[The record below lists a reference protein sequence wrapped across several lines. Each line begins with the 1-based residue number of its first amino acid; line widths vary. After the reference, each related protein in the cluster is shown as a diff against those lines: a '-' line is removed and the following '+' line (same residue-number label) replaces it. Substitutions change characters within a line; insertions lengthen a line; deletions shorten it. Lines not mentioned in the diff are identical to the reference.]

1 MKMIR
6 VLLIEDS
13 SHDATLLIRH
23 IKKGGFELK
32 YDVTDSLEDM
42 MVLIAKNQYDICIC
56 DFKLPGFSGIDAVK
70 KIDEIDKDIPVILVS
85 GTIPDEQ
92 AIDALL
98 SGAKDYVLKDNLQ
111 RLVPAIERELDAL
124 TQRREKR
131 KTDRLF
137 EAIFDGPIGV
147 RISDKDGTIIKVN
160 NAYCEILGYSE
171 RDLLGKDLSLVT
183 PIESKATADEAYN
196 ALIEG
201 GDSTL
206 SQIKEVKKDGSLV
219 DILVNYSV
227 DKTEDRVLVIST
239 IQDVSDLLMN
249 RSFLEQTSKSAGVG
263 GWEYHIETDVVKM
276 SPKIFEIF
284 EMDDRTDKSAEQLI
298 SIYHEDDRQ
307 IIRDAL
313 VDCIENKVPKSLPLR
328 INGLKGTKKYVRLTF
343 DPFVVNDV
351 TIKLYGSLKDVTE
364 EKLLKLEIEQRE
376 QRYRFLFENNP
387 NPLMIVDDSGLETII
402 DVNHAATE
410 LYGYTKEEFV
420 SMTTY
425 DLRSPEEHEMF
436 QNIVNSLGE
445 KEKEG
450 IKSIRTN
457 HLKKNGEL
465 IIVEA
470 HWKRISLGGEKNR
483 LILLIDI
490 TEKAMF
496 EQELIKTNSLLK
508 TLIDSAPIGVVTV
521 NTQGIVDKV
530 WNKEAENIFGWTN
543 EEAEGHFLPYALRE
557 NKKEAQDNLRKVAE
571 TGRTELITIE
581 RETKNGKEIV
591 LKEYLTPIIGKDGEV
606 EKIMLLIE
614 DITSTIKVERALVES
629 EQKYRDLVE
638 ASHDLV
644 WRIDV
649 EGNFNFINNASSSI
663 LGYPPSELIGKSFI
677 NYVNPLKASELAV
690 IHQKVIE
697 GKVFESYPIEMV
709 TVKGEIRHLTGT
721 AYPILDDNGKIIGS
735 SGTASDITHLKNYQS
750 QLEESLAEKE
760 ILIKEIHHRVKNNL
774 AVISGL
780 FALQTM
786 YVDKEDAETLTI
798 LQESQSRIKSIAAI
812 HEKLYQN
819 HVFSSIEIK
828 GYLTDVVS
836 EIAETYE
843 RSDKNIKIEVFGDE
857 VSLNVNQAVPF
868 GILANELIVNA
879 YKYAFEGKDRGKI
892 DVSLSVVGEE
902 LIFCVA
908 DNGIGLAEGFDITK
922 LNSLGMTLIQTLA
935 EQLEAGFEWDTK
947 KGEGVNFKISFVPDK
962 LIKSTWIKKKPED
975 VVVSRLSKKMVKV

>member
-6 VLLIEDS
+6 VLFIEDS
-13 SHDATLLIRH
+13 QHDAELLIRH
-23 IKKGGFELK
+23 ITKGGFELK
-32 YDVTDSLEDM
+32 YDVTDSLEE
-42 MVLIAKNQYDICIC
+42 MVLLIAKNQYDICIC

-70 KIDEIDKDIPVILVS
+70 RIRGLELDIPVILAS

-92 AIDALL
+92 AIDAVLA
-98 SGAKDYVLKDNLQ
+98 GAKDYVLKDNLR
-111 RLVPAIERELDAL
+111 RLIPAMQRELEAVE
-124 TQRREKR
+124 QRREK
-131 KTDRLF
+131 KKSDRLLK
-137 EAIFDGPIGV
+137 AIFDGPIGV

-171 RDLLGKDLSLVT
+171 EELLGKNLSLVT
-183 PIESKATADEAYN
+183 PIESKEQTEEAYN
-196 ALIEG
+196 ALIEDG
-201 GDSTL
+201 ESTL
-206 SQIKEVKKDGSLV
+206 SQIKEVKKDGAFV

-227 DKTEDRVLVIST
+227 EKTEDEALVIST

-249 RSFLEQTSKSAGVG
+249 KSFLEQTSKSAGVG

-284 EMDDRTDKSAEQLI
+284 EMDDRTDKNAEQLI

-313 VDCIENKVPKSLPLR
+313 VDCIANKVPKSLPLR

-343 DPFVVNDV
+343 DPFVVNDITV
-351 TIKLYGSLKDVTE
+351 KLYGSLKDVTE
-364 EKLLKLEIEQRE
+364 EKLLESEIEQRE
-376 QRYRFLFENNP
+376 QRYRFLFNNNP
-387 NPLMIVDDSGLETII
+387 NPLMIVDDSGSETII
-402 DVNHAATE
+402 NVNQAATE

-420 SMTTY
+420 SLTTY
-425 DLRSPEEHEMF
+425 DLRPPEDFEMF
-436 QNIVNSLGE
+436 QNIVNNLGE
-445 KEKEG
+445 KEKNG
-450 IKSIRTN
+450 AKSIRTN

-465 IIVEA
+465 IIVDV
-470 HWKRISLGGEKNR
+470 HWKRINLGGQRNR

-496 EQELIKTNSLLK
+496 EQELIKTNTLLK

-521 NTQGIVDKV
+521 NTEGIVDKV
-530 WNKEAENIFGWTN
+530 WNAEAENIFGWTK
-543 EEAEGHFLPYALRE
+543 EEAEGNFLPYALRGK
-557 NKKEAQDNLRKVAE
+557 KKEAQNYLRKTVE
-571 TGRTELITIE
+571 SGRTELITIE
-581 RETKNGKEIV
+581 RETKKGKEIV
-591 LKEYLTPIIGKDGEV
+591 LREYLTPIIGEDGEV

-614 DITSTIKVERALVES
+614 DITNTIKVERALVDS
-629 EQKYRDLVE
+629 EQKYRNLVE

-649 EGNFNFINNASSSI
+649 DRNFNFINNASSSI
-663 LGYPPSELIGKSFI
+663 LGYAPSELIGNPFI
-677 NYVNPLKASELAV
+677 NYVNPPKAEELATV
-690 IHQKVIE
+690 HQKVIE
-697 GKVFESYPIEMV
+697 GEVFESFPIEMV

-721 AYPILDDNGKIIGS
+721 AYPILDDNGKIIGC
-735 SGTASDITHLKNYQS
+735 SGTASDITYLKNYQS
-750 QLEESLAEKE
+750 RLEESLAEKE

-780 FALQTM
+780 FALQAM

-836 EIAETYE
+836 EIAETYV
-843 RSDKNIKIEVFGDE
+843 RNDKKIKIEVLGDE

-879 YKYAFEGKDRGKI
+879 YKYAFDGKNHGKI
-892 DVSLSVVGEE
+892 DVSLTVVGEE
-902 LIFCVA
+902 LIFCVG
-908 DNGIGLAEGFDITK
+908 DNGIGLAEDFDINE

-935 EQLEAGFEWDTK
+935 EQLDAVFDWDTK
-947 KGEGVNFKISFVPDK
+947 KGEGVNFKISFIPDK
-962 LIKSTWIKKKPED
+962 LIKSTWIKNKPENRF
-975 VVVSRLSKKMVKV
+975 VSRLDKRK

>member
-1 MKMIR
+1 MKYLR
-6 VLLIEDS
+6 VLFVEDNPN
-13 SHDATLLIRH
+13 DVELLIRH
-23 IKKGGFELK
+23 IKKANFEIE
-32 YDVTDSLEDM
+32 YDIATSLEEISD
-42 MVLIAKNQYDICIC
+42 LTDKYRYDICIC
-56 DFKLPGFSGIDAVK
+56 DYKLPGFSGIDAVK
-70 KIDEIDKDIPVILVS
+70 QIDEMEKDIPVILVS

-111 RLVPAIERELDAL
+111 RLLPAIERELDAL

-131 KTDRLF
+131 KGDRLLK
-137 EAIFDGPIGV
+137 AIFDGPIGV

-171 RDLLGKDLSLVT
+171 EELLGKNLSLVT
-183 PIESKATADEAYN
+183 PIESKEEAEEAYN
-196 ALIEG
+196 ALIEDG
-201 GDSTL
+201 ESTL
-206 SQIKEVKKDGSLV
+206 SQIKEVKKDGAFV

-227 DKTEDRVLVIST
+227 EKTEDEVLVIST

-249 RSFLEQTSKSAGVG
+249 KSFLEQTSKSAGVG

-284 EMDDRTDKSAEQLI
+284 EMDDRTDKNAEQLI

-313 VDCIENKVPKSLPLR
+313 VDCITNKVPKSLPLR

-364 EKLLKLEIEQRE
+364 EKLLELEIEQRE
-376 QRYRFLFENNP
+376 QRYRFLFDNNP
-387 NPLMIVDDSGLETII
+387 NPLMIVDDSGSETII

-420 SMTTY
+420 SMTTF
-425 DLRSPEEHEMF
+425 DLRPTEDHEMF
-436 QNIVNSLGE
+436 QNIVSSLSE
-445 KEKEG
+445 KEKKG
-450 IKSIRTN
+450 VKSIRTN

-465 IIVEA
+465 IIVDV
-470 HWKRISLGGEKNR
+470 HWKRISLGGERSR

-521 NTQGIVDKV
+521 NTEGIVDKV
-530 WNKEAENIFGWTN
+530 WNAEAENIFGWTN
-543 EEAEGHFLPYALRE
+543 EEADGNFLPYALRD
-557 NKKEAQDNLRKVAE
+557 KKTEAQSNLRKVAE

-581 RETKNGKEIV
+581 RETKKGKEIV
-591 LKEYLTPIIGKDGEV
+591 LREYLTPIVGKDGKV

-614 DITSTIKVERALVES
+614 DITSTIKVERALVDS
-629 EQKYRDLVE
+629 EQKYRNLVE

-649 EGNFNFINNASSSI
+649 EKNFNFINNASSSI
-663 LGYPPSELIGKSFI
+663 LGYAPSELIGKSFI
-677 NYVNPLKASELAV
+677 NYVNPPKAEELAA

-697 GKVFESYPIEMV
+697 GEVFESFPVEMV
-709 TVKGEIRHLTGT
+709 TSKGEIRHLSGT
-721 AYPILDDNGKIIGS
+721 AYPILDDNGNIIGC
-735 SGTASDITHLKNYQS
+735 SGTASDITYLKNYQS

-780 FALQTM
+780 FALQAM
-786 YVDKEDAETLTI
+786 YVDKEDSETLTI

-828 GYLTDVVS
+828 SYLTDVVS

-843 RSDKNIKIEVFGDE
+843 RSDKNIKIEVLGDE

-879 YKYAFEGKDRGKI
+879 YKYAFEEKDSGKI

-935 EQLEAGFEWDTK
+935 EQLEADFDWDTK

-962 LIKSTWIKKKPED
+962 LIKSTWIKNKPED
-975 VVVSRLSKKMVKV
+975 VVVSRLSKKVY

>member
-1 MKMIR
+1 MKYLR
-6 VLLIEDS
+6 ALFVEDNPNDVELLF
-13 SHDATLLIRH
+13 RH
-23 IKKGGFELK
+23 IQKANFEIE
-32 YDVTDSLEDM
+32 YDIATSLEEIGD
-42 MVLIAKNQYDICIC
+42 LTDKYRYDICIC
-56 DFKLPGFSGIDAVK
+56 DYKLPGFSGIDAVK
-70 KIDEIDKDIPVILVS
+70 QIHEMDKDIPVILVS

-111 RLVPAIERELDAL
+111 RLLPAIERELDAL

-131 KTDRLF
+131 KSDRLLN
-137 EAIFDGPIGV
+137 AIFDGPIGV

-160 NAYCEILGYSE
+160 NAYCDILGYAE
-171 RDLLGKDLSLVT
+171 GELVGKNLSLVT
-183 PIESKATADEAYN
+183 PIESKEEAEEAYN
-196 ALIEG
+196 TLIDGNE
-201 GDSTL
+201 STL
-206 SQIKEVKKDGSLV
+206 SQIKEVKKDGAFV

-227 DKTEDRVLVIST
+227 EKTEDEVLVIST

-249 RSFLEQTSKSAGVG
+249 KSFLEQTSKSAGVG

-284 EMDDRTDKSAEQLI
+284 EMDDMTDKNAEQLI

-313 VDCIENKVPKSLPLR
+313 VDCIANKVPKNLPLR

-351 TIKLYGSLKDVTE
+351 TTKLYGSLKDVTE
-364 EKLLKLEIEQRE
+364 EKLLELEIEQRE
-376 QRYRFLFENNP
+376 QRYRFLFHNNP
-387 NPLMIVDDSGLETII
+387 NPLMIVDDGSEAII
-402 DVNHAATE
+402 DINQAAYE

-420 SMTTY
+420 SMTTS
-425 DLRSPEEHEMF
+425 DLRPPEDFEVF
-436 QNIVNSLGE
+436 QNIVNNQSDKEEDSKSL
-445 KEKEG
+445 
-450 IKSIRTN
+450 ITH

-465 IIVEA
+465 IIVEI
-470 HWKRISLGGEKNR
+470 HWKRISLGREKSR
-483 LILLIDI
+483 LMLLIDI

-508 TLIDSAPIGVVTV
+508 TLIDLAPIGVVTV
-521 NTQGIVDKV
+521 NTEGIVDKV
-530 WNKEAENIFGWTN
+530 WNAEAENIFGWTN
-543 EEAEGHFLPYALRE
+543 EEADGNFLPYALRE
-557 NKKEAQDNLRKVAE
+557 KKREAQNNLKKVAE

-581 RETKNGKEIV
+581 RETKKGKEIV
-591 LKEYLTPIIGKDGEV
+591 LREYLTPIIGKDGKV
-606 EKIMLLIE
+606 EKVMLLIE
-614 DITSTIKVERALVES
+614 DITNTIKVERALVDS
-629 EQKYRDLVE
+629 EQKYRNLVE

-644 WRIDV
+644 WRIDI
-649 EGNFNFINNASSSI
+649 EGNFSFINNASSSI
-663 LGYPPSELIGKSFI
+663 LGYRPAEMIGNSFVPYINPSKVEETVS
-677 NYVNPLKASELAV
+677 VHESV
-690 IHQKVIE
+690 IK
-697 GKVFESYPIEMV
+697 GDVFESFPLEMV
-709 TVKGEIRHLTGT
+709 TSEGELRHLSAT
-721 AYPILDDNGKIIGS
+721 AYPIVDDNGIIVGC
-735 SGTASDITHLKNYQS
+735 SGTATDITYLKNYQS

-780 FALQTM
+780 FALQAM
-786 YVDKEDAETLTI
+786 HVDKDDNETLTI

-828 GYLTDVVS
+828 SYLTDVVS

-843 RSDKNIKIEVFGDE
+843 RNDKNIEIEVLGDE

-879 YKYAFEGKDRGKI
+879 YKYAFDGKDRGKI
-892 DVSLSVVGEE
+892 NVSLNVVGKE

-908 DNGIGLAEGFDITK
+908 DNGIGLAEGFDINE
-922 LNSLGMTLIQTLA
+922 LNSLGMTLIRTLA
-935 EQLEAGFEWDTK
+935 EQLNATFDWDTK
-947 KGEGVNFKISFVPDK
+947 TGEGVNFKVSFVPDI
-962 LIKSTWIKKKPED
+962 LIKSTWIKKKPENKI
-975 VVVSRLSKKMVKV
+975 VSRHDKMN

>member
-1 MKMIR
+1 MKYLR
-6 VLLIEDS
+6 VLFIEDNPY
-13 SHDATLLIRH
+13 DVELLFRH
-23 IKKGGFELK
+23 IKQGNFEIESDIATSLK
-32 YDVTDSLEDM
+32 EIQDLTD
-42 MVLIAKNQYDICIC
+42 KYRYDICIC
-56 DFKLPGFSGIDAVK
+56 DYKLPGFSGIDAVK
-70 KIDEIDKDIPVILVS
+70 QIHEMDKDIPVILVS

-111 RLVPAIERELDAL
+111 RLLPAIERELDAL

-131 KTDRLF
+131 KSDRLLN
-137 EAIFDGPIGV
+137 AIFDGPIGV
-147 RISDKDGTIIKVN
+147 RISDKDGAIIKVN
-160 NAYCEILGYSE
+160 NAYCDILGYAE
-171 RDLLGKDLSLVT
+171 GELVGKNLSLVT
-183 PIESKATADEAYN
+183 PIESKEEAEEAYN
-196 ALIEG
+196 TLIDGNE
-201 GDSTL
+201 STL
-206 SQIKEVKKDGSLV
+206 SQIKEVKKDGAFV

-227 DKTEDRVLVIST
+227 EKTEDEVLVIST

-249 RSFLEQTSKSAGVG
+249 KSFLEQTSKSAGVG

-284 EMDDRTDKSAEQLI
+284 EMDDMTDKNAEQLI

-313 VDCIENKVPKSLPLR
+313 VDCIANKVPKSLPLR
-328 INGLKGTKKYVRLTF
+328 INGLKGTEKYVRLTF

-364 EKLLKLEIEQRE
+364 EKLLELEIEQRE
-376 QRYRFLFENNP
+376 QRYRFLFDNNP
-387 NPLMIVDDSGLETII
+387 NPLMIVDDSGSETII

-420 SMTTY
+420 SMTTF
-425 DLRSPEEHEMF
+425 DLRPPEDHEMF
-436 QNIVNSLGE
+436 QNIVNSLSE

-450 IKSIRTN
+450 IKTIRTN

-470 HWKRISLGGEKNR
+470 HWKRISLGREKSR
-483 LILLIDI
+483 LMLLIDI

-508 TLIDSAPIGVVTV
+508 TLIDLAPIGVVTV
-521 NTQGIVDKV
+521 NTEGIVDKV
-530 WNKEAENIFGWTN
+530 WNAEAENIFGWTN
-543 EEAEGHFLPYALRE
+543 EEADGNFLPYALRD
-557 NKKEAQDNLRKVAE
+557 KKREAQNNLKKVAE

-581 RETKNGKEIV
+581 RETKKGKEIV
-591 LKEYLTPIIGKDGEV
+591 LREYLTPIIGKDGKV

-614 DITSTIKVERALVES
+614 DITNTIKVERALVDS
-629 EQKYRDLVE
+629 EQKYRNLVE

-644 WRIDV
+644 WRIDI

-663 LGYPPSELIGKSFI
+663 LGYSPAEMIGNSFVPYINPSKVEETVS
-677 NYVNPLKASELAV
+677 VHESV
-690 IHQKVIE
+690 IK
-697 GKVFESYPIEMV
+697 GDVFESFPLEMV
-709 TVKGEIRHLTGT
+709 TSEGELRHLSAT
-721 AYPILDDNGKIIGS
+721 AYPIVDDNGIIVGC
-735 SGTASDITHLKNYQS
+735 SGTATDITYLKNYQS

-780 FALQTM
+780 FALQAM
-786 YVDKEDAETLTI
+786 HVDKEDNETLTI

-828 GYLTDVVS
+828 SYLTDFVS

-843 RSDKNIKIEVFGDE
+843 RNDKNIEIEVLGDE

-879 YKYAFEGKDRGKI
+879 YKYAFDGKDRGKI
-892 DVSLSVVGEE
+892 NVSLNVVGKE

-908 DNGIGLAEGFDITK
+908 DNGIGLAEDFDINE
-922 LNSLGMTLIQTLA
+922 LNSLGMTLIRTLA
-935 EQLEAGFEWDTK
+935 EQLNATFDWDTK
-947 KGEGVNFKISFVPDK
+947 TGEGVNFKVSFVPDT
-962 LIKSTWIKKKPED
+962 LIKSTWIKKKPENKI
-975 VVVSRLSKKMVKV
+975 VSRHDKMN